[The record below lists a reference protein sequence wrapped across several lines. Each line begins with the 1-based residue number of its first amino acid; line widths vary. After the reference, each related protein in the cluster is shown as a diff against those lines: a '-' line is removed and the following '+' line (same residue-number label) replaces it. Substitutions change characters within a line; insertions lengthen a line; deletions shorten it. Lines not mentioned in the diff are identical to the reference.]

1 MTKMTQLGIAGL
13 LGLTAFTLSANT
25 LSGTAT
31 LTADNHYGLYT
42 GLSDA
47 SDLSFIGRNE
57 KGSNGSTGGYNWSK
71 PETWSV
77 SLEAGQHLYVLAWDD
92 GGPQSWIGEFNFGS
106 STLYSGATTWEYTI
120 ATGANPGTNG
130 DVPNLAAVM
139 EAIETGIWNPVT
151 FEVANGTSP
160 WGMIPDIDAGAK
172 FIAADGFGNSVP
184 SDTHYVIYRNVD
196 PLVAATSTPVPEAGT
211 AVAGLALALLA
222 GATARRRRLAAR
234 Q

>member
-1 MTKMTQLGIAGL
+1 MTQLGIAGL
-13 LGLTAFTLSANT
+13 LGLTAFTLSADT

-77 SLEAGQHLYVLAWDD
+77 SLEAGQHFYVLAWDD

-106 STLYSGATTWEYTI
+106 TTLYSDAANWEYTI

-160 WGMIPDIDAGAK
+160 WGSIAGLDAEAK
-172 FIAADGFGNSVP
+172 FIAADGFNDSVP

-196 PLVAATSTPVPEAGT
+196 PLVAATSSPVPEAGT